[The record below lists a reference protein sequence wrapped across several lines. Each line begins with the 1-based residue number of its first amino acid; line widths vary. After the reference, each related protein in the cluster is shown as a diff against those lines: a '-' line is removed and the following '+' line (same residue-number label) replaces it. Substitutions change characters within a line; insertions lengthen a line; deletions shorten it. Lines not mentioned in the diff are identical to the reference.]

1 MCPEKS
7 LNKRAL
13 PVANISLQTAYREKM
28 LNVIFLFHENVRK
41 TCESKEP
48 IKKGRKVKQHGREKK
63 NTGRGKW
70 RHLLL
75 GNDTDNVASGT
86 SSNVTIIK

>member
-1 MCPEKS
+1 
-7 LNKRAL
+7 
-13 PVANISLQTAYREKM
+13 M
-28 LNVIFLFHENVRK
+28 LNVILLLHENVRK
-41 TCESKEP
+41 TYESKEP
-48 IKKGRKVKQHGREKK
+48 IKKKCRKVKQPGREKK